1 MSVTENT
8 DDAVV
13 LLTSKLNTV
22 YAAFEQLEAQLMAA
36 NGRSDQIE
44 TDLGSLAELI
54 DGQADTLDTLAQNQ
68 LFPIW
73 AEESGAMANNAFE
86 WSWGNGAVG
95 TDIGVP
101 VSQRCQLVSATFNA
115 DAFGTSISVNINRN
129 NTSVELPLFE
139 GQNDLVNF
147 TNPVVFEA
155 GDLVSFRTGVV
166 TGSYTDSRVCAWF
179 RVI

>member
-1 MSVTENT
+1 MSSTEKT

-22 YAAFEQLEAQLMAA
+22 YAAFEQLEIQLQDA
-36 NGRSDQIE
+36 NTRIDEIE
-44 TDLGSLAELI
+44 EFRLDSLDVQVAM
-54 DGQADTLDTLAQNQ
+54 LAQNQ

-73 AEESGAMANNAFE
+73 AEESGAMSNDAFE

-101 VSQRCQLVSATFNA
+101 VGQRCELVSATFNA
-115 DAFGTSISVNINRN
+115 DAFSTSISVHINRN
-129 NTSVELPLFE
+129 NTSVELPLFN
-139 GQNDLVNF
+139 GQNGLVNF

-155 GDLVSFRTGVV
+155 GDLVSFRTGTV
-166 TGSYTDSRVCAWF
+166 TGSYSDSRVCAWF